1 MPEAVIVDAVRS
13 PIGRAFKGSLVDV
26 RPDDLGA
33 RVVDALLERNPEVDP
48 ATVDDLIC
56 GCGLPQGEQAF
67 NLGRIVVL
75 LSELLPDSVTATT
88 VNRYCASSLQ
98 AIRSAFHAI
107 EAGEGETFIAAGIE
121 CVSRVGP
128 HSELALPDSRN
139 ERLSGS
145 GGRPN
150 AYIEMGLTAENVA
163 DRYAVSRADMD
174 RFAKRSQDRAASA
187 RGSGFFDREIV
198 PVALPGGESAARDD
212 SPRAGTTLEALAELE
227 PAFRDG
233 GRVTAGNSCPLN
245 DGAAAVL
252 VMSHERAKE
261 LELRP
266 RARILA
272 SATSGLEPELM
283 GVAPIGAIE
292 RALDRAGMTIED
304 VDVSEVNEAFAA
316 QVLPVAEAC
325 QIDIDRLNPHG
336 GAIAL
341 GHPFGMTGARIM
353 TTLLND
359 LETDDG
365 QIGLEAMCVAGG
377 QGMAMIVERL
387 R

>member
-13 PIGRAFKGSLVDV
+13 PIGRAFKGSLIGV

-48 ATVDDLIC
+48 ATVEDLIC

-75 LSELLPDSVTATT
+75 LSRRLPDSVTATT

-98 AIRSAFHAI
+98 AIRTAFHAI
-107 EAGEGETFIAAGIE
+107 EAGEGETFIAAGVE

-128 HSELALPDSRN
+128 QSEFTLPETRN
-139 ERLSGS
+139 ERLTG
-145 GGRPN
+145 GEGRPN
-150 AYIEMGLTAENVA
+150 AYIDMGQTAENVA
-163 DRYAVSRADMD
+163 DRYSVSREDMD
-174 RFAKRSQDRAASA
+174 SFAKRSQDRAVSA
-187 RGSGFFDREIV
+187 RGSGFFEREIV
-198 PVALPGGESAARDD
+198 AVELPGGETADRDD
-212 SPRAGTTLEALAELE
+212 SPREGTTLAALAELE
-227 PAFRDG
+227 PAFREG

-261 LELRP
+261 LDLRP

-283 GVAPIGAIE
+283 GVAPIAAIE
-292 RALDRAGMTIED
+292 RALERAGMTIGD
-304 VDVSEVNEAFAA
+304 VDVTEVNEAFAA
-316 QVLPVAEAC
+316 QVLPIAEAC
-325 QIDIDRLNPHG
+325 GIDIDTLNPHG

>member
-198 PVALPGGESAARDD
+198 PVALPGGEIAARDD

-272 SATSGLEPELM
+272 SATRGLEPELM

-365 QIGLEAMCVAGG
+365 QVGLEAMCVAGG

-387 R
+387 N

>member
-13 PIGRAFKGSLVDV
+13 PIGRAFKGSLIDV

-33 RVVDALLERNPEVDP
+33 RVVDALLERNPGVDP
-48 ATVDDLIC
+48 ATVEDLIC

-75 LSELLPDSVTATT
+75 LSEQLPDTVTATT

-128 HSELALPDSRN
+128 QSEFTLPESRN
-139 ERLSGS
+139 ERLSG
-145 GGRPN
+145 GNGRPN
-150 AYIEMGLTAENVA
+150 AYIDMGQTAENVA
-163 DRYAVSRADMD
+163 DRYSVSREDMD
-174 RFAKRSQDRAASA
+174 QFAKRSQDLATSA

-198 PVALPGGESAARDD
+198 PVERPGGETAAHDD

-227 PAFRDG
+227 PAFREG

-283 GVAPIGAIE
+283 GVAPIAAIE
-292 RALDRAGMTIED
+292 RALERAGMTIED
-304 VDVSEVNEAFAA
+304 VDVTEVNEAFAA
-316 QVLPVAEAC
+316 QVLPIAEAC
-325 QIDIDRLNPHG
+325 HIDIDTLNPHG